1 MRDSYF
7 SFCLPLGAA
16 WDSTSET
23 YLDPTYRAQPTREMS
38 NVPLVVKL
46 SVAATESVLMAA
58 GVRDVLIPGTPLPLP
73 GDDKLMLLW
82 SSAMKR
88 KQRIAAPVPPPQ
100 AFLAAMLGAFVLLS
114 AAAKL
119 AATFSHFEGTFLRC
133 GRFKQV
139 ASVCQLALNRAHS
152 LQAQSLPG
160 LRLRRPRHRCAHA
173 PPQCCGPRVY
183 WRR

>member
-1 MRDSYF
+1 
-7 SFCLPLGAA
+7 
-16 WDSTSET
+16 
-23 YLDPTYRAQPTREMS
+23 MS

-46 SVAATESVLMAA
+46 SVFATESVLMAA

-119 AATFSHFEGTFLRC
+119 AATFSHFEGTFLRRNLFLVFGC
-133 GRFKQV
+133 ADLAIAALMHHHSAVVLEFTGAGLDNFVLLLMIEGV
-139 ASVCQLALNRAHS
+139 AFLLDAIF
-152 LQAQSLPG
+152 
-160 LRLRRPRHRCAHA
+160 RPRKAKSA
-173 PPQCCGPRVY
+173 
-183 WRR
+183 

>member
-1 MRDSYF
+1 MPTGSQAADVL
-7 SFCLPLGAA
+7 LPSAQWRAPVPPSSADGPLHPSRTDHVVPTRGIPCHERELLFLFLPAA

-133 GRFKQV
+133 GRFK
-139 ASVCQLALNRAHS
+139 
-152 LQAQSLPG
+152 
-160 LRLRRPRHRCAHA
+160 
-173 PPQCCGPRVY
+173 
-183 WRR
+183 